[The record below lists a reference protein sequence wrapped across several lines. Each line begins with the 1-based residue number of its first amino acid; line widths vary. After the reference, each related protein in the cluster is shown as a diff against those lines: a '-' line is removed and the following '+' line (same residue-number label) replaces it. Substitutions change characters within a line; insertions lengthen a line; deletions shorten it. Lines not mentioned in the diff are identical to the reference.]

1 MDDEELLMVASAINI
16 VDKGEDLE
24 CQFCIFGSKK
34 TSDSETNCLIGEP
47 FRWPRTLLGRK
58 IDEY

>member
-16 VDKGEDLE
+16 VNKCEDLE

-34 TSDSETNCLIGEP
+34 TSDSETNCLIDEP
-47 FRWPRTLLGRK
+47 FRWPKTLLGRK